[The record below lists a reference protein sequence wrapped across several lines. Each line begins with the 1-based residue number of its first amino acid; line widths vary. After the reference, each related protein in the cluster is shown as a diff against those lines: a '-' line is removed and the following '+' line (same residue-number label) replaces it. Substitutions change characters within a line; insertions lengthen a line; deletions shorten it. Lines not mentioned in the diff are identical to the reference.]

1 MKKQHIQAIVFM
13 TIVAIVLWAGYFLKS
28 QRSKDNAHDSGITSY
43 TGEVKNE
50 DELNSEEAAEREGEL
65 VKAQK
70 EQTEQGSLRQQ
81 YETLSWTGY
90 TYTINDMRV
99 YKSYQAYRDSDDF
112 SGNEIAADDGL
123 GARDHSIYVVTDI
136 KLKNNSDYNV
146 EYNATN
152 IWITC
157 LNDND
162 IHGYADSKYYNEEA
176 GGKVWYFLDSVYPEI
191 VKSEGDT
198 IGRWEADK
206 ITLNAV
212 EEISFTVMFPVC
224 IWTAEISDDA
234 NAKSISGQM
243 NPYDRFDHIKYYIML
258 EGGMTEPNGDI
269 KPNVPYDVSNNK
281 YKLFIECEP
290 EVIE

>member
-13 TIVAIVLWAGYFLKS
+13 AIIAIVLWAGYFLKS
-28 QRSKDNAHDSGITSY
+28 QRSKDNAHDSGTTSY
-43 TGEVKNE
+43 PGEVKNE
-50 DELNSEEAAEREGEL
+50 DVLNSEEAAEREGEL

-99 YKSYQAYRDSDDF
+99 YKYYQAYRDSDDF
-112 SGNEIAADDGL
+112 SGNEITADDGL
-123 GARDHSIYVVTDI
+123 EARDHSIYVVTDI

-162 IHGYADSKYYNEEA
+162 IHGCYDSKYYNEEA
-176 GGKVWYFLDSVYPEI
+176 GGKVWYFLDGVYPEI

-198 IGRWEADK
+198 IDRWEADK
-206 ITLNAV
+206 ITLNAG

-234 NAKSISGQM
+234 NAKRISGQM
-243 NPYDRFDHIKYYIML
+243 NPYDKFDHIKYYIML

-281 YKLFIECEP
+281 YKLFVECDP
-290 EVIE
+290 KVIG